1 LEDWEK
7 SEKRDCALSEV
18 AQFEKRGRYRR
29 QTVKKIKDL
38 SETRIEER
46 GL

>member
-1 LEDWEK
+1 MEDWEK

-29 QTVKKIKDL
+29 WNVKKIRDL

-46 GL
+46 RL